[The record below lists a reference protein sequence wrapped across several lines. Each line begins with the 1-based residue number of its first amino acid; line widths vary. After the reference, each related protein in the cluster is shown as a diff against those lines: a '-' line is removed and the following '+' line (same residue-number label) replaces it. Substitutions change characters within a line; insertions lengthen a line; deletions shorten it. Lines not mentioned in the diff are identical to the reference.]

1 MKPDEI
7 VIPPE
12 LRPSDGRFGS
22 GPSKVRPEAVA
33 TLADRA
39 AGLLGTS
46 HRRAPVKDLVGRL
59 RAGLAELFDL
69 PDGYE
74 VALGLGGATAFWD
87 ALAFGLI
94 ESRSQHVVF
103 GEFSSKF
110 AKAVAAAP
118 HLEPPDVIE
127 SEPGTHPDAKPAPG
141 VDTYALIH
149 NETSTGVAMEIRR
162 VADQG
167 LVVVD
172 GTSAAGGMSVD
183 LAECDAY
190 YFSPQKGFAS
200 EGGLWIAILSP
211 AAIERAER
219 LASERYVPTFLNIAE
234 ALANSRKNQT
244 YNTPAIASLLLMVE
258 QLDWMLANGG
268 LEWSVGRCRR
278 SADILYSWADASDRA
293 TPFVSDP
300 DKRSPVVGTI
310 DLSDEVTATEV
321 SAALRANGIVD
332 TDSYR
337 KLGRN
342 QLRIAMYPAID
353 PPDVEALTRCIDFVM
368 DAMSTS

>member
-12 LRPSDGRFGS
+12 LRPADGRFGS

-33 TLADRA
+33 ALHERA
-39 AGLLGTS
+39 AALLGTS
-46 HRRAPVKDLVGRL
+46 HRQAPVRDLVGRL
-59 RAGLAELFDL
+59 RQGVTELFAP

-74 VALGLGGATAFWD
+74 VVLGLGGATAFWD

-94 ESRSQHVVF
+94 ERRSQHVVF

-110 AKAVAAAP
+110 AKAVSGAP

-127 SEPGTHPDAKPAPG
+127 SGAGTHPDPKPAPG
-141 VDTYALIH
+141 IDTYALIH

-162 VADQG
+162 LDDEG

-172 GTSAAGGMSVD
+172 ATSAAGGMSVD

-200 EGGLWIAILSP
+200 EGGLWIAVLSP
-211 AAIERAER
+211 PAIERVER
-219 LASERYVPTFLNIAE
+219 LTSERYVPAFLNIVE
-234 ALANSRKNQT
+234 ALNNSRKNQT
-244 YNTPAIASLLLMVE
+244 YNTPAIATLLLMVE
-258 QLDWMLANGG
+258 QLDWIQANGG
-268 LEWSVGRCRR
+268 LEWAVGRTRR
-278 SADILYSWADASDRA
+278 SSDILYTWAEANERA

-300 DKRSPVVGTI
+300 SHRSPVVGTI
-310 DLSDEVTATEV
+310 DIDESVRAADI
-321 SAALRANGIVD
+321 SAALRANGILD
-332 TDSYR
+332 TDPYR

-353 PPDVEALTRCIDFVM
+353 PPDVEALTRCIDYVM
-368 DAMSTS
+368 DALSTS